1 DREALADLD
10 PGTGKVSLPSGWTP
24 DYEKENDDPNYRP
37 VGRQELNGILHEI
50 TASLGEMQIYGVATW
65 RPLVGGWPAG
75 ARVAQTG
82 GIGAWYNT
90 VEGNTSD
97 PNDGGTGWIEIAGLL
112 VLPSAPSTELSK
124 LIYVLDRR
132 QFLTW
137 QTIGTYTGY
146 ASAEVGDF
154 RWGTSITPKPG
165 TDLLIGQ
172 TVDRS
177 LPRYAALVA
186 WADANGH
193 MVASGSWTKG
203 AFHFA
208 SLGGNS
214 IRLPDLRDQF
224 IRATGTD
231 ADTANART
239 LGSKQEDAFQG
250 FRIGNIRNRSGGADP
265 VNVISSSV
273 QNIGGPNFS
282 GHLVGV
288 FGDEQTLSGDGT
300 PRMSIETRTVN
311 TALHPVIAL

>member
-1 DREALADLD
+1 MTRIYKTPFAATGDREALADLD

-177 LPRYAALVA
+177 LPRYAALGA
-186 WADANGH
+186 WAEVNGH
-193 MVASGSWTKG
+193 MVPSGSWTKG
-203 AFHFA
+203 AFHF
-208 SLGGNS
+208 SMLSGNNMRMPD
-214 IRLPDLRDQF
+214 IRDMF

-231 ADTANART
+231 ADTANARA
-239 LGSKQEDAFQG
+239 LGSRQDDSFRNHSHNYQKPVVSALLLAQG
-250 FRIGNIRNRSGGADP
+250 ASTFGISINSNSILDTSLTGG
-265 VNVISSSV
+265 S
-273 QNIGGPNFS
+273 
-282 GHLVGV
+282 
-288 FGDEQTLSGDGT
+288 
-300 PRMSIETRTVN
+300 ETRGAN
-311 TALHPVIAL
+311 TALHPLITL